1 MELFVIIWQQKLCLF
16 LICFL
21 FMNVSICLLSLV
33 DISCK
38 YVYDYVSMMVK
49 VCLFLVVTRLWL
61 LSVFLYSRSS
71 KVLMAVLG
79 SSLLCYNKL
88 DYRKNLK
95 LIDGVLQLSIVK
107 RFFWTGNSSEAWMFF
122 FKKKNFPI
130 LVCTRVLCSFYMFV
144 MFFRI

>member
-88 DYRKNLK
+88 DYSRKNLK
-95 LIDGVLQLSIVK
+95 LIDGVLQLSKDSSGWAIPVK
-107 RFFWTGNSSEAWMFF
+107 HECFFLKLSYTCVHTS
-122 FKKKNFPI
+122 P
-130 LVCTRVLCSFYMFV
+130 L
-144 MFFRI
+144 